1 MRIGRPVPTDT
12 ALAQR
17 VCRSHF
23 PSTTAS
29 RISTVG
35 ESFRSATTVPKS
47 VHGYPAATVAAQC
60 LVPADAG
67 VFEVVVVVVRDGM
80 SFRSGS
86 QTVGDRII
94 ARP

>member
-35 ESFRSATTVPKS
+35 ESFRSGTTVPKS

-67 VFEVVVVVVRDGM
+67 VFEVVVVVVRDGV